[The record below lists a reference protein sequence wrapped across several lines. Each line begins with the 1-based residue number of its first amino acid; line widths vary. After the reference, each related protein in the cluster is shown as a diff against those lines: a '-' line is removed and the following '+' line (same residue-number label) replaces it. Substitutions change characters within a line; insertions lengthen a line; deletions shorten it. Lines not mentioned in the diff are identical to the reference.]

1 MTLRRRFSSTVLAV
15 AGAVLSA
22 CASTAP
28 PGAAR
33 APEFFPSPENA
44 SLSLPFSEA
53 VRAGD
58 FLFVSG
64 QIGNLP
70 GKREL
75 APGGIAAESEQ
86 ALANIEA
93 ILARHGASID
103 SVVKCTVFL
112 ADIRDWSAFNDV
124 YRRHFP
130 RRLPARSA
138 LAAGG
143 LVLGARVEID
153 CIAYAPTTSGGADR
167 R

>member
-1 MTLRRRFSSTVLAV
+1 MPPRRRLPILVVPLAV
-15 AGAVLSA
+15 LLTA
-22 CASTAP
+22 CGSTAP
-28 PGAAR
+28 PSASR
-33 APEFFPSPENA
+33 APEFFPSSDTA
-44 SLSLPFSEA
+44 LPFSEA

-75 APGGIAAESEQ
+75 AAGGIAPESEQ

-112 ADIRDWSAFNDV
+112 ADIRDWPAFNDV

-130 RRLPARSA
+130 HRLPARSA
-138 LAAGG
+138 LAASG
-143 LVLGARVEID
+143 LVLGARVEIE
-153 CIAYAPTTSGGADR
+153 CIAFAPASSDAADR